1 MYFRV
6 KITLKNNYHYTNK
19 QLSKF
24 DSNSIQITK
33 QIKFLFFWTKKKESN
48 FFGCFGFF
56 FFCIWFFFQF
66 YSSTL
71 NLFLIS
77 LYDLF
82 VLLPIKLSRSQI
94 NIMLFY

>member
-56 FFCIWFFFQF
+56 FFVFGFFFNFILQH
-66 YSSTL
+66 
-71 NLFLIS
+71 LI
-77 LYDLF
+77 YF
-82 VLLPIKLSRSQI
+82 
-94 NIMLFY
+94 

>member
-48 FFGCFGFF
+48 FFGYFGFF
-56 FFCIWFFFQF
+56 SI
-66 YSSTL
+66 SSFDFIL
-71 NLFLIS
+71 QHLI
-77 LYDLF
+77 YF
-82 VLLPIKLSRSQI
+82 
-94 NIMLFY
+94 